1 MCSLLLC
8 ELCVNQTPNT
18 KHQTPNNKQQTINNK
33 PQTTNIPKK
42 IPNNVFFIKYFISF
56 AAPISSLL
64 LRIYLMMD
72 LGVLA
77 IVKTLSPKN

>member
-1 MCSLLLC
+1 LRGL
-8 ELCVNQTPNT
+8 QTT
-18 KHQTPNNKQQTINNK
+18 NNKQQTTNNK
-33 PQTTNIPKK
+33 QQTTNNKQKK
-42 IPNNVFFIKYFISF
+42 QINFVFFIKYFISF

-77 IVKTLSPKN
+77 IVKTLSPKNKKKWQKKSPAM

>member
-1 MCSLLLC
+1 MYSPVSRLI
-8 ELCVNQTPNT
+8 Q
-18 KHQTPNNKQQTINNK
+18 
-33 PQTTNIPKK
+33 QTTNNKHPKQK
-42 IPNNVFFIKYFISF
+42 NISSIFVFFKIYFISF

>member
-1 MCSLLLC
+1 MYSPVSRLIQ
-8 ELCVNQTPNT
+8 QTT
-18 KHQTPNNKQQTINNK
+18 NNKQQA
-33 PQTTNIPKK
+33 PQTKK
-42 IPNNVFFIKYFISF
+42 YFLHLCFFIKYFISF